1 MNPKATNS
9 HVEAASGRFPNL
21 AIAAAFCVAAL
32 LAGCGEEAPRLTSHL
47 RSPADLAR
55 VHRVALF
62 TLADEAAQP
71 DVAAGMTDAL
81 YRALQERQLFHV
93 ELLRRGHPAE
103 EMLRKGAQG
112 PYSMD
117 ELAEIRDALQCDAVL
132 LGSVT
137 VFQPYPRMQLGLVL
151 RLVDLKNAS
160 PVWSVDLVWDTRDKT
175 VQAAIRRYF
184 DARVG
189 RKYEPLDWQ
198 YGLMSPDVFERFVA
212 WEVARTLPDGG
223 APERR

>member
-1 MNPKATNS
+1 
-9 HVEAASGRFPNL
+9 VNL
-21 AIAAAFCVAAL
+21 LAAALCAATL
-32 LAGCGEEAPRLTSHL
+32 FAMGCEEEAPRLTSNL

-55 VHRVALF
+55 VHRVALL
-62 TLADEAAQP
+62 TLADDAAQP

-93 ELLRRGHPAE
+93 ELLRTGHPAE
-103 EMLRKGAQG
+103 ALLRKGAQG
-112 PYSMD
+112 PYTLD
-117 ELAEIRDALQCDAVL
+117 EMAEIRSALQCDAVL

-137 VFQPYPRMQLGLVL
+137 VFQPYPRMQIGLVL
-151 RLVDLKNAS
+151 RLLDLKNAS

-212 WEVARTLPDGG
+212 WEVTRTLPDGG
-223 APERR
+223 APPRK